1 MGKISEL
8 ELAIKDLRTA
18 ASTINDVANTLAEL
32 LGGKETESSAP
43 AVEVTPKKELTLDEV
58 STTLT
63 AIARIS
69 KAHSEKLRDAIRK
82 FGVTKLSELDAKHY
96 EALLAE
102 AEVIRNAG

>member
-8 ELAIKDLRTA
+8 ELAIRDLRTA
-18 ASTINDVANTLAEL
+18 ASTINDVADTLAEMF
-32 LGGKETESSAP
+32 GGKDTSPSAP
-43 AVEVTPKKELTLDEV
+43 AVEAETKKALTLDEV

-69 KAHSEKLRDAIRK
+69 KAHSEKLRDAIHK
-82 FGVTKLSELDAKHY
+82 YGVTKLSELDPKHY
-96 EALLAE
+96 DELLVE

>member
-18 ASTINDVANTLAEL
+18 ASTINDVADTLAEL
-32 LGGKETESSAP
+32 FGGKEAEPSAP
-43 AVEVTPKKELTLDEV
+43 AVEAEVKKKITFDEV
-58 STTLT
+58 SATLT
-63 AIARIS
+63 AIARKS

-82 FGVTKLSELDAKHY
+82 FGVTKLSDLDAKHY

>member
-18 ASTINDVANTLAEL
+18 ASTINDVADTLAEL
-32 LGGKETESSAP
+32 FGGKKADTSAP
-43 AVEVTPKKELTLDEV
+43 AVVAEAKKEITFDEV

-69 KAHSEKLRDAIRK
+69 KAHSENLRDAIRK

>member
-8 ELAIKDLRTA
+8 ELAIRDLRTA
-18 ASTINDVANTLAEL
+18 ASSINEVADTLSKMF
-32 LGGKETESSAP
+32 GGKERESSAP
-43 AVEVTPKKELTLDEV
+43 EVEDEVKKELTFDEV